1 MSKTKKSR
9 IPIIDFIRG
18 LAIINMVIYHLLFSL
33 VFIFNVKIPFFSL
46 EKFYPY
52 QQYIAWSFI
61 LVSGFS
67 INLSRRP
74 LKNGIKI
81 LIASLLIT
89 IVTYFVVKDFAIYF
103 GVLHFLGLSTVIVSL
118 IKKQLKAI
126 NPLIGTLISFL
137 IFFIIWHKTT
147 DIIPFSHLFEKMNL
161 FVLGFPNDSFYSSD
175 FFPLLPWFFLYLTGL
190 FIGRLNEEDT
200 INLESIKIRSR
211 FLEFLSR
218 NSLIIYL
225 SHQVVIF
232 LGLTIL
238 RKIGII

>member
-1 MSKTKKSR
+1 
-9 IPIIDFIRG
+9 
-18 LAIINMVIYHLLFSL
+18 MVIYHLLFSL
-33 VFIFNVKIPFFSL
+33 VFVFDVEIPFFSV

-67 INLSRRP
+67 LNLSRKP

-81 LIASLLIT
+81 LLASLIIT
-89 IVTYFVVKDFAIYF
+89 IVTFFVVREFAIYF

-118 IKKQLKAI
+118 IKKPLKSI
-126 NPLIGTLISFL
+126 NPLLGILFSFL
-137 IFFIIWHKTT
+137 IFLIIWHKTT

-161 FVLGFPNDSFYSSD
+161 FVLGFPDDRFYSSD
-175 FFPLLPWFFLYLTGL
+175 FFPLLPWFFLFLTGF
-190 FIGRLNEEDT
+190 FISRLNEEDI
-200 INLESIKIRSR
+200 INLEKIKIRSR

-218 NSLIIYL
+218 HSLIIYL
-225 SHQVVIF
+225 FHQVVIF